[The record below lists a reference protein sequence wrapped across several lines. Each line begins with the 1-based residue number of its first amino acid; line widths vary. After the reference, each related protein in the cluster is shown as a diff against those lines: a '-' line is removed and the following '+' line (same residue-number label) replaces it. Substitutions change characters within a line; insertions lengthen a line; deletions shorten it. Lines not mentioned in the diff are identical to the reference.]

1 MAGGNYK
8 ELIAWQKGLAFV
20 VAVYAA
26 TRSWPKEEQYG
37 LTNQVRRAAVSV
49 PSNVAEG
56 QGRASDND
64 FHRFLSMALG
74 SLCEVETQLL
84 IGRELG
90 YLDDDT
96 LDRLTDQSR
105 EVGRL
110 LNGLMRSLRP
120 APTADN
126 WQLTTGNWD
135 RRRI

>member
-1 MAGGNYK
+1 VAGGNYR
-8 ELIAWQKGLAFV
+8 ELIAWQKAIAFV
-20 VAVYAA
+20 LGVYAV
-26 TRSWPKEEQYG
+26 TRAWPRDEQYG
-37 LTNQVRRAAVSV
+37 LTNQIRRAAVSV

-74 SLCEVETQLL
+74 SLCEVETQLV

-90 YLDDDT
+90 YLDDEP
-96 LDRLTDQSR
+96 LERMMRQSN

-120 APTADN
+120 SVPSDN
-126 WQLTTGNWD
+126 WHLTTGN
-135 RRRI
+135 